1 MPALNTRSPRAM
13 ALRCSAAAHSALL
26 WADRLSLG
34 GHDQLW
40 RQSLLGGSQA
50 QLLSQQYLSTFT
62 DDTDKNWLNIRTLLV
77 IKACSNSNILCRL
90 LMPSLLGPLLFS
102 LASPLEDD
110 YSCHILVL
118 PCIAYDKQLTCNHAR
133 ACQEGGCSKQ
143 ADAQMRGAY
152 GPGAVWFPPPRRSHS
167 ASSPHYPWK
176 TCTLYMH

>member
-1 MPALNTRSPRAM
+1 MASRS
-13 ALRCSAAAHSALL
+13 SAAARSALL

-50 QLLSQQYLSTFT
+50 QLLSQQHVSMYT

-102 LASPLEDD
+102 LASPLVDD

-133 ACQEGGCSKQ
+133 ACQAGGCSKQ
-143 ADAQMRGAY
+143 ADNLGV
-152 GPGAVWFPPPRRSHS
+152 GPTDLELFGFHPQGVRATHPVRIICG
-167 ASSPHYPWK
+167 K
-176 TCTLYMH
+176 TCTVYRH